1 MMEGI
6 MYTDASKKLFEIMV
20 GDKVIFIRDDFMV
33 VGKVNEIIAN
43 VNSSLLYGVISNNR
57 IYYCTEEELKI
68 SK

>member
-57 IYYCTEEELKI
+57 IYYCAEKELKI